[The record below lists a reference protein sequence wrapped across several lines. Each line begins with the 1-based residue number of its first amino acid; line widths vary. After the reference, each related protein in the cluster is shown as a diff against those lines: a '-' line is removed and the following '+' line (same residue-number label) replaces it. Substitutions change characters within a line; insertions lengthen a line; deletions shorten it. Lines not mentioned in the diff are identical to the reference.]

1 METLLGTI
9 ILFGGNFEPR
19 GWASCNGQL
28 LSIQQNA
35 ALYSLLGTF
44 YGGDGVT
51 TFALPDLRGRVPIHM
66 GQGPGLTRRSL
77 GEKLGSESVTLQS
90 GQTPAQ
96 NADAL
101 VAANLPSGPPADGNL
116 PHDNMQPSL
125 CLNYIIA
132 LEGIYPSRT

>member
-90 GQTPAQ
+90 GQVQAQ
-96 NADAL
+96 GPDPL
-101 VAANLPSGPPADGNL
+101 VAASPPSGPPADGNL